1 MQGKEDEFTMKS
13 LKYIATLLIV
23 VLVLSTCSNNKSL
36 YSDDGQV
43 FRKVITQ
50 DISTLDTALIT
61 DAVSGDIAGQAFE
74 GLYSIDKGDKVT
86 LGVAKEMPKKVTGAK
101 L

>member
-1 MQGKEDEFTMKS
+1 MKS

-61 DAVSGDIAGQAFE
+61 DAVSGDI
-74 GLYSIDKGDKVT
+74 
-86 LGVAKEMPKKVTGAK
+86 VAKHLKAYIQLIKAIR
-101 L
+101 LL

>member
-1 MQGKEDEFTMKS
+1 MKS

-23 VLVLSTCSNNKSL
+23 VLVLSACSNNKSL

-50 DISTLDTALIT
+50 DISTLIPLIT

-86 LGVAKEMPKKVTGAK
+86 LGVAKEMPK
-101 L
+101 

>member
-1 MQGKEDEFTMKS
+1 MKKPAQLKQEHQTQKRLNAGKEDEFTMKS

-23 VLVLSTCSNNKSL
+23 VLVLSACSNNKSL

-61 DAVSGDIAGQAFE
+61 DAVSG
-74 GLYSIDKGDKVT
+74 YSWPSI
-86 LGVAKEMPKKVTGAK
+86 
-101 L
+101 

>member
-1 MQGKEDEFTMKS
+1 MKS

-61 DAVSGDIAGQAFE
+61 DAVSGDIGQAFE

-86 LGVAKEMPKKVTGAK
+86 LGVAKEMPKKVTGQNFNN
-101 L
+101 

>member
-1 MQGKEDEFTMKS
+1 MKS

-23 VLVLSTCSNNKSL
+23 VLVLSACSNNKSL

-61 DAVSGDIAGQAFE
+61 DAVSGR
-74 GLYSIDKGDKVT
+74 YM
-86 LGVAKEMPKKVTGAK
+86 AKHLKAYIQLIKAIR
-101 L
+101 LL

>member
-1 MQGKEDEFTMKS
+1 MKS

-23 VLVLSTCSNNKSL
+23 VLVLSNCSNNKSL

-61 DAVSGDIAGQAFE
+61 DAVSGDIA
-74 GLYSIDKGDKVT
+74 
-86 LGVAKEMPKKVTGAK
+86 AKHLKAYIQLIKAIR
-101 L
+101 LL

>member
-1 MQGKEDEFTMKS
+1 MKS

-23 VLVLSTCSNNKSL
+23 VLVLSACSNNKSL

-50 DISTLDTALIT
+50 DISTLDGINYRC
-61 DAVSGDIAGQAFE
+61 SIRR
-74 GLYSIDKGDKVT
+74 YSWPSI
-86 LGVAKEMPKKVTGAK
+86 
-101 L
+101 

>member
-1 MQGKEDEFTMKS
+1 MKS

-23 VLVLSTCSNNKSL
+23 VLVLSACSNNKSL

-61 DAVSGDIAGQAFE
+61 DAVSGDIAGKHLKAYIQLIKAIR
-74 GLYSIDKGDKVT
+74 L
-86 LGVAKEMPKKVTGAK
+86 L
-101 L
+101 

>member
-1 MQGKEDEFTMKS
+1 MKS

-23 VLVLSTCSNNKSL
+23 VLVLSACSNNKSL

-61 DAVSGDIAGQAFE
+61 DAVSGDIAKHLKAYIQLIKAIR
-74 GLYSIDKGDKVT
+74 L
-86 LGVAKEMPKKVTGAK
+86 L
-101 L
+101 

>member
-1 MQGKEDEFTMKS
+1 MKS

-23 VLVLSTCSNNKSL
+23 VLVLSACSNNKSL

-74 GLYSIDKGDKVT
+74 AYIQLIKAIR
-86 LGVAKEMPKKVTGAK
+86 L